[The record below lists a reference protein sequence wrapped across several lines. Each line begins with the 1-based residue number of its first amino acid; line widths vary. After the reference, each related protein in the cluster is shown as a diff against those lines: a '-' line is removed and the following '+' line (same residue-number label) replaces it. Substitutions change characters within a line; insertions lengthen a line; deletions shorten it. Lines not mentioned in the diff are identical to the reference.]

1 MSTSEHIYF
10 KLNSLDEFNNNN
22 NNNNKTTGTLLTS
35 KSASVKQ

>member
-10 KLNSLDEFNNNN
+10 KLNSLDEFSNN